1 MSTEAVDRRVRR
13 TRKQLRE
20 CLVTL
25 LKQKKVQEMLADF
38 TQPSTAVDAL
48 KKLQEISKETS
59 KFNETV
65 ECHMRLGIEVKHAE
79 QQIRSTV
86 VLPAGLGKEV
96 RVCVIAKGPKVN
108 EAKDAGADFYG
119 TEDIIDKI
127 AGGWFE
133 FDTLIA
139 TPDCMG
145 MLGKLGRVL
154 GPKGLMPN
162 PKAGTVTMDV
172 TKAVNDIKAGKIEYR
187 LDKANIIHCP
197 VGKASFTAEQLN
209 DNFNTLM
216 DAIIKAK
223 PAAAKGTYIKSL
235 VLSTTMGPGVK
246 FNGMKF

>member
-1 MSTEAVDRRVRR
+1 MEG
-13 TRKQLRE
+13 RKSAITTKGNYKMAKL
-20 CLVTL
+20 TK
-25 LKQKKVQEMLADF
+25 KQKKMQEMLEGF
-38 TQPSTAVDAL
+38 TQPSTAVDAI
-48 KKLQEISKETS
+48 KKLKEISNEVS

-65 ECHMRLGIEVKHAE
+65 ECHMRLGIDVRQAD

-96 RVCVIAKGPKVN
+96 KVCVIAKGAKAT
-108 EAKDAGADFYG
+108 EATEAGADFAG
-119 TEDIIDKI
+119 AEEIIDKI

-162 PKAGTVTMDV
+162 PKTGTVTMDV
-172 TKAVNDIKAGKIEYR
+172 AKAVKDAKAGKVEYR
-187 LDKANIIHCP
+187 ADKQGMIHCP
-197 VGKASFTAEQLN
+197 IGKIQFAEDDLIKN
-209 DNFNTLM
+209 YATLA

-223 PAAAKGTYIKSL
+223 PAAAKGQYIKS
-235 VLSTTMGPGVK
+235 VAISTTMGPSMYIDQK
-246 FNGMKF
+246 